1 MPSLILM
8 KGHPGS
14 GKSTL
19 ASSISQA
26 LGIPICDKDDIRD
39 CFQPY
44 VMKENADIDWNGLS
58 YQVLLQIVKRQ
69 LSNGISAVVDTP
81 LARVSLYQTFEEAA
95 EQFGA
100 KLVVVECVCSNLEEW
115 KSRIN
120 ARGVT
125 NSGTNQ
131 CHKPEGWEQLQDLL
145 SRYHGCWKWS
155 TDGSTCIPCLLV
167 VDTAGG
173 VHSVKDQLL
182 RKLAEHMSRAAV
194 SISSK
199 LPPELH
205 VISESHCDLK
215 EVMDAAFPET
225 ARG

>member
-1 MPSLILM
+1 M

-95 EQFGA
+95 EQAQTNVTSLRVGSNCKTSFQGIMAAGSGA
-100 KLVVVECVCSNLEEW
+100 LMAAPAYLASWSWIRLAGC
-115 KSRIN
+115 I
-120 ARGVT
+120 
-125 NSGTNQ
+125 
-131 CHKPEGWEQLQDLL
+131 L
-145 SRYHGCWKWS
+145 SKTSC
-155 TDGSTCIPCLLV
+155 
-167 VDTAGG
+167 
-173 VHSVKDQLL
+173 
-182 RKLAEHMSRAAV
+182 
-194 SISSK
+194 
-199 LPPELH
+199 
-205 VISESHCDLK
+205 
-215 EVMDAAFPET
+215 
-225 ARG
+225 